1 MAGTIV
7 IIVLLVLA
15 PVAICMS
22 LAAVAAV
29 LGHVL
34 KTERDNAFE
43 GTEHLEIANRG

>member
-1 MAGTIV
+1 MAGTVV

-29 LGHVL
+29 FGHFL
-34 KTERDNAFE
+34 KTGRDQAFE
-43 GTEHLEIANRG
+43 GTEQLELSQR